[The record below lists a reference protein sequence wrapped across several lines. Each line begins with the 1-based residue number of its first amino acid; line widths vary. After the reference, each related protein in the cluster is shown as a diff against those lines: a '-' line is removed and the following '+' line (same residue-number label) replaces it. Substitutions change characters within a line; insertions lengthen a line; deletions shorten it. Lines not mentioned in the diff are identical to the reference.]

1 MIPDSTNYLVNNLA
15 GQIPNADAD
24 IRLLHD
30 ELLSAAAGEDPFMKV
45 LQQRLEGT
53 LEGATTSDVKVEADP
68 NRQYAMKY
76 LDLID
81 ANDSN
86 LLVCAQ
92 GAYDI
97 YLPYPAGTDQ
107 NTEFA
112 LYRFDDLN
120 RTYTQADSGE
130 GALRQY

>member
-1 MIPDSTNYLVNNLA
+1 
-15 GQIPNADAD
+15 
-24 IRLLHD
+24 
-30 ELLSAAAGEDPFMKV
+30 
-45 LQQRLEGT
+45 
-53 LEGATTSDVKVEADP
+53 
-68 NRQYAMKY
+68 MKY

-86 LLVCAQ
+86 LLVCAR
-92 GAYDI
+92 GRSDI

-130 GALRQY
+130 ARWTILKRLPFGKLRSRMRKQGSSLPCLPILPVRKITPSVPWR

>member
-1 MIPDSTNYLVNNLA
+1 
-15 GQIPNADAD
+15 
-24 IRLLHD
+24 
-30 ELLSAAAGEDPFMKV
+30 MKV

-130 GALRQY
+130 GALDNIKRLPFGKLRSRMRKQGSSLPCLPILPVRKITPSVPWR